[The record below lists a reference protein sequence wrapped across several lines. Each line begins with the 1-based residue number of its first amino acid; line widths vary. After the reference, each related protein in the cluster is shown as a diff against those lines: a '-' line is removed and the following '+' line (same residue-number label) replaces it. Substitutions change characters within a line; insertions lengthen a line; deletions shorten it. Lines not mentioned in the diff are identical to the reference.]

1 MKSLEEMLTGTSR
14 TFAITIPYLPEPERR
29 EITLAYLLLRIID
42 TLEDGVLWPVAV
54 RARSLGEMVEFLVD
68 PSPTEAVSLAIRW
81 CDPPPCTNTGYL
93 ELLGSFPEIV
103 SEIVELEPGSS
114 AIICG
119 HARRV
124 AVGMAQS
131 LNTPTLDLVSLR
143 QYCYFVAGIVGEL
156 LTDLFLLRLNPTEE
170 QAARLRELA
179 VCFGEGLQLVNIL
192 KDAEADAR
200 EGRQYVPPQVDG
212 REVFTLARRDL
223 EAAAEYSQ
231 LLQSIGA
238 PSGIVLFT
246 AIPTAFAQAT
256 LDRVE
261 QQGPGAKLS
270 RSEVMEIRHQVETQ
284 LHGDR

>member
-14 TFAITIPYLPEPERR
+14 TFAITIPYLPEPQRR
-29 EITLAYLLLRIID
+29 EVTLAYLLLRIID

-54 RARSLGEMVEFLVD
+54 RARSLGEMVEFLAD
-68 PSPTEAVSLAIRW
+68 PRPTEAVSLAVRW
-81 CDPPPCTNTGYL
+81 CDPPPCTNAGYL

-103 SEIVELEPGSS
+103 SEILELEPASS

-124 AVGMAQS
+124 AEGMAQS
-131 LNTPTLDLVSLR
+131 LNSPPHDLASLR

-156 LTDLFLLRLNPTEE
+156 LTDLFLIRLHPTEE

-179 VCFGEGLQLVNIL
+179 VSYGEGLQLVNIL
-192 KDAEADAR
+192 KDTDADAR
-200 EGRQYVPPQVDG
+200 EGRQYVPSHVD
-212 REVFTLARRDL
+212 RSSVFVLARHDL
-223 EAAAEYSQ
+223 ETAVEYTRM
-231 LLQSIGA
+231 LQAMGA
-238 PSGIVLFT
+238 PTGIILFT

-256 LDRVE
+256 LDQVE

-270 RSEVMEIRHQVETQ
+270 RAEVMQIRQRVETLVQ
-284 LHGDR
+284 TGR